1 MLGSIP
7 GEDSKLFLCLT
18 LVTRQSNLFPFPFLM
33 PICHSCSRN
42 STPQNFMKLKFMKF
56 LLLLWPLRFPTLLI
70 HDDINAGNLIFP
82 EI

>member
-18 LVTRQSNLFPFPFLM
+18 PVTRQSNLFPFPFLM

-56 LLLLWPLRFPTLLI
+56 FVVTLAASFPNI
-70 HDDINAGNLIFP
+70 IDA
-82 EI
+82 